1 MGNKIPLCESSIC
14 FMLEAQIQLRNI
26 LFVKWAVLD
35 YNTIAFGM
43 GIDCKDT
50 FRSIH
55 FGPSKIIESLVQESG
70 RIGRDGKQCISY
82 VLYNGL
88 LFVAIVMAT

>member
-1 MGNKIPLCESSIC
+1 MLHCQNIDLHIILGRSVIC
-14 FMLEAQIQLRNI
+14 
-26 LFVKWAVLD
+26 
-35 YNTIAFGM
+35 TIAFGM

-55 FGPSKIIESLVQESG
+55 FGPLKIIESLVQESG

-82 VLYNGL
+82 VLYNGP
-88 LFVAIVMAT
+88 LFVVIVMAT